1 MTVSEQINTALTL
14 LYSSKWNFKKREQAF
29 SMLYEIF
36 DDNQLAIIRKAYI
49 SGLSKSH
56 LEILMYP
63 GFSWQQMM
71 IIEAAL
77 HELPVDK
84 VYRLAN
90 PSYDVPQMLLI
101 AEGIRSG
108 LTADQINFLTL
119 QKHALIKMKIIL
131 GAFKQGV
138 TLDDLEHFFYQNKQL
153 FD

>member
-1 MTVSEQINTALTL
+1 MTISEQINTALTL
-14 LYSSKWNFKKREQAF
+14 LYSSRWNFKKREQAF
-29 SMLYEIF
+29 SVLHEIF

-63 GFSWQQMM
+63 GLTWQQMM
-71 IIEAAL
+71 IIEAEL
-77 HELPVDK
+77 HELPVDR

-101 AEGIRSG
+101 AEGIRSD

-119 QKHALIKMKIIL
+119 HKHALIKMKIIL

-138 TLDDLEHFFYQNKQL
+138 TLNDLEHFFYQNKQL

>member
-1 MTVSEQINTALTL
+1 MTISDTINTALSL
-14 LYSSKWNFKKREQAF
+14 MYSSRWNFKKREQAF
-29 SMLYEIF
+29 AMLRDIF
-36 DDNQLAIIRKAYI
+36 DDNQLAIIRKAYL
-49 SGLSKSH
+49 SGLPRTH

-71 IIEAAL
+71 VIETEL

-108 LTADQINFLTL
+108 LTADQINYLVQHKHSLTE
-119 QKHALIKMKIIL
+119 MKIIL
-131 GAFKQGV
+131 GAFQNDV
-138 TLDDLEHFFYQNKQL
+138 TESELDQFFHRRI
-153 FD
+153 